1 MKEANSLKIQ
11 SLHTLLLLNKIFFI
25 IFLSGGFMACT
36 TYRIYNNLEK
46 PVRLEYK
53 SSNPPKEQWLD
64 SYFAKLKIKK
74 GVLTDFSK
82 NSQETTV
89 TYLFNLN
96 PHKTLKLGA
105 QMLRPFPDT
114 NKVTETFLLK
124 YDVEDL
130 RDTLFHGY
138 NRVLFNRYDRMILKS
153 GFKKEIFSSPLW
165 TFYKLKDF
173 RE

>member
-1 MKEANSLKIQ
+1 
-11 SLHTLLLLNKIFFI
+11 
-25 IFLSGGFMACT
+25 MACT

-53 SSNPPKEQWLD
+53 CSYPPKPQWLD
-64 SYFAKLKIKK
+64 SYFTKLQTKK

-82 NSQETTV
+82 NLHDTTV

-96 PHKTLKLGA
+96 PHKTLKFGA

-114 NKVTETFLLK
+114 NKVAETFLLK

-138 NRVLFNRYDRMILKS
+138 NRVVSNRYDRIILKS
-153 GFKKEIFSSPLW
+153 EFKKEIFSSPLW
-165 TFYKLKDF
+165 TFYNLKDF
-173 RE
+173 KE

>member
-1 MKEANSLKIQ
+1 
-11 SLHTLLLLNKIFFI
+11 LNKILFF

-64 SYFAKLKIKK
+64 SYFTKLKTKK
-74 GVLTDFSK
+74 GGLTNFSK
-82 NSQETTV
+82 NSQDSTV

-96 PHKTLKLGA
+96 PHKTLKFGA
-105 QMLRPFPDT
+105 QILRPFADT

-124 YDVEDL
+124 YGVEDL

-138 NRVLFNRYDRMILKS
+138 NRVLSNRYDRMILKS
-153 GFKKEIFSSPLW
+153 EFKKEIFSSPLW

-173 RE
+173 KE

>member
-1 MKEANSLKIQ
+1 
-11 SLHTLLLLNKIFFI
+11 LNKILFF

-53 SSNPPKEQWLD
+53 SSNPPKEQCLD
-64 SYFAKLKIKK
+64 SYFTKLKTKK
-74 GVLTDFSK
+74 GGLTNFSK
-82 NSQETTV
+82 NSQDSTV

-96 PHKTLKLGA
+96 PHKTLKFGA
-105 QMLRPFPDT
+105 QMLRPFADT

-124 YDVEDL
+124 YGVEDL

-138 NRVLFNRYDRMILKS
+138 NRVLSNRYDRMILKS
-153 GFKKEIFSSPLW
+153 EFKKEIFSSPLW

-173 RE
+173 KE

>member
-1 MKEANSLKIQ
+1 
-11 SLHTLLLLNKIFFI
+11 LNKILFF

-64 SYFAKLKIKK
+64 SYFTKLKTKK
-74 GVLTDFSK
+74 GGLTNFSK
-82 NSQETTV
+82 NSQDSTV

-96 PHKTLKLGA
+96 PHKTLKFGA
-105 QMLRPFPDT
+105 QMLRPFADT

-124 YDVEDL
+124 YGVEDL

-138 NRVLFNRYDRMILKS
+138 NRVLSNRYDRMILKS
-153 GFKKEIFSSPLW
+153 EFKKEIFSSPLW

-173 RE
+173 KE

>member
-1 MKEANSLKIQ
+1 
-11 SLHTLLLLNKIFFI
+11 
-25 IFLSGGFMACT
+25 MACT

-64 SYFAKLKIKK
+64 SYFTKLKTKK
-74 GVLTDFSK
+74 GGLTNFSK
-82 NSQETTV
+82 NSQDSTV

-96 PHKTLKLGA
+96 PHKTLKFGA
-105 QMLRPFPDT
+105 QILRPFADT

-124 YDVEDL
+124 YGVEDL

-138 NRVLFNRYDRMILKS
+138 NRVLSNRYDRMILKS
-153 GFKKEIFSSPLW
+153 EFKKEIFSSPLW

-173 RE
+173 KE